1 MSHLK
6 WDICGFWTSPW
17 HVSVGDET
25 AQCNTCPCGLLK
37 PHLCQIMTS
46 NDCCEHVQLQKP
58 GEGPAGHDLPYREP
72 TAHVPLHS
80 WLHTFYGSWFNV
92 TSWAIKGRIVNVTLS
107 MISLLTWI
115 GQSDQIG
122 KKLQTSALWVWIF
135 HIETQL
141 MQLSH
146 RENQSCRW
154 TAQKNGFKLPWCATI
169 RTLLWVGGMMP
180 CPQY

>member
-1 MSHLK
+1 
-6 WDICGFWTSPW
+6 
-17 HVSVGDET
+17 
-25 AQCNTCPCGLLK
+25 
-37 PHLCQIMTS
+37 
-46 NDCCEHVQLQKP
+46 
-58 GEGPAGHDLPYREP
+58 
-72 TAHVPLHS
+72 
-80 WLHTFYGSWFNV
+80 
-92 TSWAIKGRIVNVTLS
+92 VTLS